1 MTIKINISKPDVY
14 NEVSKL
20 TSYIGDK
27 SQGEGIYDRV
37 RTTDENEEILSE
49 FFKTA
54 LQDVLVTLREYLISF
69 SETEQAVD
77 ITLNVVTNGELPLLQ
92 TRLPHS
98 ILSCIINSIVSHWFC
113 LIDIENA
120 KLYADKSAKELETA
134 LLIINNRKRP
144 KRP

>member
-1 MTIKINISKPDVY
+1 MTIKINISKPDAY

-27 SQGEGIYDRV
+27 SQGEGVYDRI

-49 FFKTA
+49 FFKVA

-69 SETEQAVD
+69 SETEQGVD

-98 ILSCIINSIVSHWFC
+98 VRSCIINSIVSHWFC
-113 LIDIENA
+113 MIDADNA
-120 KLYADKSAKELETA
+120 KLYSEKAAKELESA
-134 LLIINNRKRP
+134 FLIINDRKRP